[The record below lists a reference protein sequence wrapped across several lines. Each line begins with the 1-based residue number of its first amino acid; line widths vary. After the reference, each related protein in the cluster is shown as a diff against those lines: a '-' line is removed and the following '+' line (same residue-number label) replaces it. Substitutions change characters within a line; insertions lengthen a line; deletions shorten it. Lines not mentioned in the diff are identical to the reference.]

1 MAEECGEF
9 FKEKKFRIIS
19 TAGCD
24 VSRTTS
30 RMVQAMKGLGDDYEL
45 FLIGESD
52 EEDELIIRE
61 TIRHLGLTN
70 VKIFR
75 GWIRII

>member
-1 MAEECGEF
+1 
-9 FKEKKFRIIS
+9 
-19 TAGCD
+19 
-24 VSRTTS
+24 
-30 RMVQAMKGLGDDYEL
+30 MVQAMKGLGDDYEL

-70 VKIFR
+70 VKIFPR
-75 GWIRII
+75 MDQDL